1 MQINSFNSKIF
12 IETTVGSGLTDALEA
27 LAPSRIFVVTDENSR
42 LYCFPH
48 IEELL
53 AGQKVHETVIGQGEG
68 SKTLDTAKQLWD
80 SFHSHSA
87 DRSALVLAL
96 GGGMLLDVAGF
107 AAATFKRGMPVINIP
122 TTLLSMVDASVGGKT
137 GINFYGYKNQIGV
150 FSAPHQVMIYPAF
163 LKSLD
168 RRHLYAGWAEM
179 LKHGLVQSRRHFIRL
194 VMSQPEQVPSGEMA
208 HLIRDSVDIKNFF
221 VTSDP
226 YEGGLRKAL
235 NLGHTI
241 GHALESLALE
251 RGETLLHGEAVA
263 YGLLCEYG
271 LSVHRLGADAA
282 IYSQLVDYIGRWYEP
297 FRLTSDEWPVLRR
310 YLHQDKK
317 NVNNGIN
324 FTLLQDV
331 GQPLVDQYVEWE
343 AIEVVLDQVFSQPR
357 DRVE

>member
-1 MQINSFNSKIF
+1 
-12 IETTVGSGLTDALEA
+12 
-27 LAPSRIFVVTDENSR
+27 
-42 LYCFPH
+42 
-48 IEELL
+48 
-53 AGQKVHETVIGQGEG
+53 
-68 SKTLDTAKQLWD
+68 
-80 SFHSHSA
+80 
-87 DRSALVLAL
+87 
-96 GGGMLLDVAGF
+96 
-107 AAATFKRGMPVINIP
+107 
-122 TTLLSMVDASVGGKT
+122 
-137 GINFYGYKNQIGV
+137 
-150 FSAPHQVMIYPAF
+150 
-163 LKSLD
+163 
-168 RRHLYAGWAEM
+168 
-179 LKHGLVQSRRHFIRL
+179 
-194 VMSQPEQVPSGEMA
+194 MA

>member
-1 MQINSFNSKIF
+1 
-12 IETTVGSGLTDALEA
+12 VGSGLPEALES
-27 LAPSRIFVVTDENSR
+27 LAPSRIFVVTDENTR
-42 LYCFPH
+42 LHCLPH

-68 SKTLDTAKQLWD
+68 SKTLETIKQLWD
-80 SFHSHSA
+80 SFHSQGA
-87 DRSALVLAL
+87 DRAALVLAL

-137 GINFYGYKNQIGV
+137 GINFHGYKNHIGV
-150 FSAPHQVMIYPAF
+150 FRAPYQVMIYPDF
-163 LKSLD
+163 LKSLE
-168 RRHLYAGWAEM
+168 RRQLYAGWAEM
-179 LKHGLVQSRRHFIRL
+179 LKHGLIQSRRHFIRL
-194 VMSQPEQVPSGEMA
+194 VMSYPEQLPPGEMA

-271 LSVHRLGADAA
+271 LSVHRLGAEST
-282 IYSQLVDYIGRWYEP
+282 IYSQLVDYIGRSYQP
-297 FRLTSDEWPVLRR
+297 FSLPSGEWPLLKR
-310 YLHQDKK
+310 YLQQDKK
-317 NVNNGIN
+317 NVSNRIN
-324 FTLLQDV
+324 FTLLQNV

-343 AIEVVLDQVFSQPR
+343 SIEEVLDEVFSQSR